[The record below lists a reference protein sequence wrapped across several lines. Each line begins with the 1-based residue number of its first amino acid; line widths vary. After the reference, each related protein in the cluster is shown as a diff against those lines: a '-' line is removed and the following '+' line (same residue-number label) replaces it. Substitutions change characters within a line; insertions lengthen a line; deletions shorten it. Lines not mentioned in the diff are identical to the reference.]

1 MQFSGIFGIEAT
13 EWTISTVNLQKND
26 QNMFIFLKKLSL
38 FNEVAIFSIISF
50 KIGFIGI
57 VKYCFSFLWGFW
69 CSSNCL
75 GHGGCESVK
84 NFVSMR
90 LFEKEVVIM

>member
-38 FNEVAIFSIISF
+38 IEEVTI
-50 KIGFIGI
+50 
-57 VKYCFSFLWGFW
+57 L
-69 CSSNCL
+69 
-75 GHGGCESVK
+75 
-84 NFVSMR
+84 
-90 LFEKEVVIM
+90 